1 MSAWAASDR
10 HGAAHVRS
18 STTSRASRTLV
29 LSLPQFPDAALSPK
43 PLRRVPILAALI
55 CAALLNACAAP
66 APRDISR
73 AEREVADT
81 ERAFAK
87 TMADRDFAAFKL
99 FLSDDTIFFSGPTPL
114 RGKQRVADFWQR
126 FYEKPEAPFSW
137 QPEQVQVLES
147 GELALSTGPVRNAQ
161 GKLFATFTSIWRRE
175 APGQWRIVFD
185 KGAEICDCAK
195 P

>member
-1 MSAWAASDR
+1 M
-10 HGAAHVRS
+10 
-18 STTSRASRTLV
+18 
-29 LSLPQFPDAALSPK
+29 
-43 PLRRVPILAALI
+43 PLRPVPILASLI
-55 CAALLNACAAP
+55 CAALLSACAAP
-66 APRDISR
+66 SMRDTAR

-87 TMADRDFAAFKL
+87 TMADRDFSGFKS

-114 RGKQRVADFWQR
+114 RGKQMVADAWKR
-126 FYEKPEAPFSW
+126 FYDKPEAPFFW

-147 GELALSTGPVRNAQ
+147 GDLALSTGPVRDSK

-185 KGAEICDCAK
+185 KGNEVCDCAK

>member
-1 MSAWAASDR
+1 MS
-10 HGAAHVRS
+10 
-18 STTSRASRTLV
+18 SRGCH
-29 LSLPQFPDAALSPK
+29 
-43 PLRRVPILAALI
+43 RVPRLAQSQGTPFHDAVLPLSRFGSIPALLF
-55 CAALLNACAAP
+55 CAALLCACAAP
-66 APRDISR
+66 SPRDTAR

-87 TMADRDFAAFKL
+87 TMADRDFAAFKS
-99 FLSDDTIFFSGPTPL
+99 FLSDDTVFFSGPTPL

-147 GELALSTGPVRNAQ
+147 GELALSTGPVRDPK

-175 APGQWRIVFD
+175 APGQWRIIFD
-185 KGAEICDCAK
+185 KGNEICDCAK

>member
-1 MSAWAASDR
+1 MARRPTRGGDN
-10 HGAAHVRS
+10 
-18 STTSRASRTLV
+18 
-29 LSLPQFPDAALSPK
+29 ALLAPK
-43 PLRRVPILAALI
+43 PLRPGPIPALLI

-66 APRDISR
+66 APRDTSR

-87 TMADRDFAAFKL
+87 TMADRDHLAFKS
-99 FLSDDTIFFSGPTPL
+99 FLADDTIFFSGPGQTPI
-114 RGKQRVADFWQR
+114 RGKQRVADAWQR

-147 GELALSTGPVRNAQ
+147 GELALSTGPVRDSR
-161 GKLFATFTSIWRRE
+161 GTLFATFTSIWRRE
-175 APGQWRIVFD
+175 APGQWRIIFD
-185 KGAEICDCAK
+185 KGNDICDCAK

>member
-1 MSAWAASDR
+1 MSGIP
-10 HGAAHVRS
+10 GARVKRMHPGS
-18 STTSRASRTLV
+18 MLTLACVV
-29 LSLPQFPDAALSPK
+29 L
-43 PLRRVPILAALI
+43 LA
-55 CAALLNACAAP
+55 ACAAP
-66 APRDISR
+66 APRGDVSG

-87 TMADRDFAAFKL
+87 SMADRDFAAFKS
-99 FLSDDTIFFSGPTPL
+99 FLSEDAVFFSGATAL
-114 RGKQRVADFWQR
+114 RGKQKVAEAWQR
-126 FYEKPEAPFSW
+126 FYEKSEAPFSW

-147 GELALSTGPVRNAQ
+147 GDLALSTGPVRDEH

-185 KGAEICDCAK
+185 KGAAICDCAK